1 MLPSRSLA
9 PRPEVPTL
17 TLFLD
22 AATILLPLAY
32 LLVAVDYGFV
42 FFTADERAVRAAT
55 PALRGAVLFHLLYL
69 GALAA
74 HFRQFPAATVA
85 QALSIVAFAV
95 AVVYAFVE
103 WHGRERSTGFW
114 LVSLVFFFQLLAS
127 VLARPNPPDR
137 AIFHD
142 WIFAVHVSLALLG
155 YAAFVVS
162 AGYAFLFLQLYRDL
176 KAGRFSTF
184 YGKLPPLAVL
194 ERMMIGALFVGFV
207 TLTGAV
213 ATGAFWAER
222 LYHNDWLRDPKIL
235 VTVATWVLYAAALL
249 LRRLR
254 RWQGRQ
260 TALASLAGLAAIL
273 FSLVAVNFFFTGFH
287 GFL

>member
-1 MLPSRSLA
+1 LLTFLA
-9 PRPEVPTL
+9 TANL
-17 TLFLD
+17 
-22 AATILLPLAY
+22 LLPLFY
-32 LLVAVDYGFV
+32 LGVAVAYGFV
-42 FFTADERAVRAAT
+42 FFTAHPVAARSAT
-55 PALRGAVLFHLLYL
+55 PALRATVLFHLAYL
-69 GALAA
+69 GALAI
-74 HFRQFPAATVA
+74 HHRQFPAATVS

-103 WHGRERSTGFW
+103 WHGRERTTGLW
-114 LVSLVFFFQLLAS
+114 MVGLVFFFQLLSSA
-127 VLARPNPPDR
+127 LTRPNPPDR
-137 AIFHD
+137 TIFHD
-142 WIFAVHVSLALLG
+142 PFFATHVSLALLG

-162 AGYAFLFLQLYRDL
+162 AAYGFLFLQLYRDL

-184 YGKLPPLAVL
+184 YGKLPPLEVL
-194 ERMMIGALFVGFV
+194 ERMMIGALSVGFI

-222 LYHNDWLRDPKIL
+222 LYHDAWLHDPKIL
-235 VTVATWVLYAAALL
+235 TTLATWVLYAAALL
-249 LRRLR
+249 LRRLQ

-273 FSLVAVNFFFTGFH
+273 FSLVAVNFFFTDFH

>member
-1 MLPSRSLA
+1 MLASCLIEPCEDPLH
-9 PRPEVPTL
+9 T
-17 TLFLD
+17 FLD
-22 AATILLPLAY
+22 IANLLLPLFYLAAAIAY
-32 LLVAVDYGFV
+32 GLV
-42 FFTADERAVRAAT
+42 FFAAHPVAGRIAT
-55 PALRGAVLFHLLYL
+55 PALRIAVALHLVYL
-69 GALAA
+69 SLLAFQ
-74 HFRQFPAATVA
+74 HHQFPAATVA

-95 AVVYAFVE
+95 AVVYVFVE

-114 LVSLVFFFQLLAS
+114 MVALVFFFQLLAS
-127 VLARPNPPDR
+127 ILTRPNPPDR

-142 WIFAVHVSLALLG
+142 PFFAAHVLLALLG
-155 YAAFVVS
+155 YAAFVV
-162 AGYAFLFLQLYRDL
+162 AAAYAFLFLQLYRDL

-184 YGKLPPLAVL
+184 YGKLPPLEVL
-194 ERMMIGALFVGFV
+194 ERMMLGALAAGFV

-213 ATGAFWAER
+213 ATGAVWAQR
-222 LYHNDWLRDPKIL
+222 LYHDAWLHDPKIL
-235 VTVATWVLYAAALL
+235 ITVATWVLYAAALL

-260 TALASLAGLAAIL
+260 TALASLAGLGAIL